1 MDINNNLKGLESVH
15 FLPWVGKNYELGIKS
30 VGENGVIYGTDKEPG
45 KRILVL
51 GESHYCADKED
62 AVKDL
67 TIKVIDDF
75 VYSESEHEPY
85 KSTYIKFERSLAGH
99 VINKKERKELWSHL
113 MFYNYVQVPMIGPR
127 ISPKISNFE
136 NSKNS
141 FWNILNRYEP
151 ELIIVWGK
159 RLYNNLPNA
168 GSSGPII
175 ELDEGGYETE
185 TWIYQIKG
193 RNIICLPIYHPSGAF
208 VWTFWNKFITKY
220 FKTLMHYG

>member
-1 MDINNNLKGLESVH
+1 MDINNNFEGLDLVH

-30 VGENGVIYGTDKEPG
+30 VGENGVIYGTDKDPG

-127 ISPKISNFE
+127 ISPTGLDIIDSRAPFFE
-136 NSKNS
+136 VITK
-141 FWNILNRYEP
+141 YEP
-151 ELIIVWGK
+151 DIIIVWGK
-159 RLYNNLPNA
+159 RLFNSLPNNLFQYRGFENESFKHTD
-168 GSSGPII
+168 GYVVTTWSYKI
-175 ELDEGGYETE
+175 DEDKTVLL
-185 TWIYQIKG
+185 
-193 RNIICLPIYHPSGAF
+193 LPIYHPSTGFSWDYWFEIISHF
-208 VWTFWNKFITKY
+208 VN
-220 FKTLMHYG
+220 M